1 MNLNRDSY
9 QRISLALLALL
20 VSVMIPQAQTIE
32 QEEYQAFRR
41 KIEEHEVSPE
51 QILTYLEDAKS
62 GPERRKAG
70 YGYLL
75 NGFHLS
81 YQIDEGAKTYYKETE
96 RIAIELS
103 DTLLLADT
111 YIEFAF
117 HLKNVSSKRDSSM
130 LMFGKALILSQEID
144 YNYGIIQSSYGLAF
158 NLMDLGNY
166 LRAMEYM
173 LDISPNV
180 DSLNAPVQKGRLLN
194 NIGHVYMQLELNEQA
209 IQLFKEF
216 NETVENAKSAQVYR
230 LMGKVNLAEAYLKN
244 NQIDLAFRALSEVEK
259 IGKDGF
265 PEPQKTFYY
274 RILGKASLANHD
286 YPDAIKYFNQ
296 SNDVKNNNRVNKII
310 NNVGISKAYLG
321 LGDTLISHQV
331 LVRAKRIS
339 EELELFPLRESVDLF
354 QSLASSYEF
363 LGNATKALEYSKMHL
378 EAYKR
383 LHNERL
389 VSDFFLKEIGER
401 LERQRK
407 QAEIERQ
414 VFDQHLEEEK
424 LRNYV
429 LILISVLIAISLILL
444 ILRYRDKVKHTKDL
458 VRINS
463 QIIEQKA
470 DIEEKA
476 HILRETNEKISF
488 LNKDLE
494 GQVEKS
500 VSELSAKEH
509 IINTYSHMN
518 SHTLRSPVASIIG
531 LSSLFEVANDEEK
544 KEIMQLILM
553 EAKRLD
559 GIVHDIQDSLTSKE
573 KSIQESEN

>member
-1 MNLNRDSY
+1 MGL
-9 QRISLALLALL
+9 
-20 VSVMIPQAQTIE
+20 QAQTIE
-32 QEEYQAFRR
+32 QEEYQSYRR
-41 KIEEHEVSPE
+41 KIEEQEVSSQ
-51 QILTYLEDAKS
+51 QIQDYLEDIKS
-62 GPERRKAG
+62 DSDQRKAG

-75 NGFHLS
+75 NGFFLS
-81 YQIDEGAKTYYKETE
+81 DQVNEEAKTFFKDAE
-96 RIAIELS
+96 RIALELS

-111 YIEFAF
+111 YVESAF
-117 HLKNVSSKRDSSM
+117 HLKNVSANRDSSM
-130 LMFGKALILSQEID
+130 LMFGKALILSQAID
-144 YNYGIIQSSYGLAF
+144 YNFGIIQSSYGLAF

-173 LDISPNV
+173 MDIGPNV
-180 DSLNAPVQKGRLLN
+180 DSLNSPVQKGRLLN
-194 NIGHVYMQLELNEQA
+194 NIGHVYMQLELNEEA
-209 IQLFKEF
+209 IELFKEF
-216 NETVENAKSAQVYR
+216 NETVKDAKSAQVFR

-244 NQIDLAFRALSEVEK
+244 DQIDLAFRALSEAEI

-265 PEPQKTFYY
+265 PEAQKGFYY
-274 RILGKASLANHD
+274 RILGKASLENHD
-286 YPDAIKYFNQ
+286 YPDAIKFFNQ
-296 SNDVKNNNRVNKII
+296 ANDVRNNSRIHQII

-321 LGDTLISHQV
+321 LGDTLIAHQV
-331 LVRAKRIS
+331 LIRAKRIS
-339 EELELFPLRESVDLF
+339 EELEVFSLRESVDLF
-354 QSLASSYEF
+354 QSLAESYEY
-363 LGNATKALEYSKMHL
+363 LGNSTKALEYSKMHID
-378 EAYKR
+378 AYQR

-414 VFDQHLEEEK
+414 LFDQHMEEEK
-424 LRNYV
+424 LRNYI
-429 LILISVLIAISLILL
+429 LILISVLVAISLVLL
-444 ILRYRDKVKHTKDL
+444 LLRYRDKVKHTKDL
-458 VRINS
+458 ERINS

-500 VSELSAKEH
+500 VTELSAKEQ
-509 IINTYSHMN
+509 IISTYSHMN

-531 LSSLFEVANDEEK
+531 LSSLFEVANEEEK

-559 GIVHDIQDSLTSKE
+559 GIVHDIQDTLTPDEESVE
-573 KSIQESEN
+573 GSENQ